1 MIRVT
6 QGMLAVRLL
15 LLGALAGTL
24 SAQIGYPGGGYPGG
38 GYPGGGYP
46 GGGRGG
52 PLGGRGRGRTTDS
65 TPSNSKGRK
74 DNAPVVITTTGI
86 LRVVAGNQFVL
97 EADDHRIITYKAG
110 DKMTVLKDGK
120 PAELTSFA
128 TADHL
133 SVDSTMDDMGFF
145 TATGVTFSA
154 AGTAREREEASRT
167 WDLPNL
173 ASSSAR
179 RAAENK
185 RSGNGDD
192 ERPTLR
198 RNGDSAPTQQ
208 SASTTPGTTAPGAT
222 TPGTTA
228 APATAPPTA
237 AAESDDNR
245 PTTMI
250 RPADPTPDADDPGRP
265 EIRRGKPAPRAS
277 ARNTEPEPLP
287 RTSPAGAAQPPDPGA
302 TDNAGTVAAAPD
314 FIPVQEDPIIVK
326 AKEAGAAFV
335 GVLPNFFCR
344 QLTTRYESDR
354 PKDGWQAIDT
364 ISADLAY
371 ENGHESYTNIKVGNK
386 EQKGSME
393 DVGGSWSTGEFA
405 SLLDDLFDPGTAATF
420 RKSGQDT
427 ISGRS
432 ATTFKFD
439 VTREHSHWRII
450 MAAQLYYPA
459 FRGTVWIDRETSRVL
474 RLEMESRNM
483 PLLFPLAKVEEAIDY
498 DFVRLATPQP
508 FLLPTV
514 SEVLSCQQGSSHCSR
529 NRIEFRNYRK
539 FGAESGITFDEK
551 Q

>member
-1 MIRVT
+1 M
-6 QGMLAVRLL
+6 
-15 LLGALAGTL
+15 
-24 SAQIGYPGGGYPGG
+24 GGGGPIG
-38 GYPGGGYP
+38 
-46 GGGRGG
+46 GGGRGKT
-52 PLGGRGRGRTTDS
+52 RDS

-74 DNAPVVITTTGI
+74 DAPVIITTTGM

-110 DKMTVLKDGK
+110 DKMTVQKDGK
-120 PAELTSFA
+120 PVELTSFA

-133 SVDSTMDDMGFF
+133 SVDSTVDDMGYF
-145 TATGVTFSA
+145 TATGVTFNA
-154 AGTAREREEASRT
+154 PGTAREREEASRT

-173 ASSSAR
+173 GASSAK

-185 RSGNGDD
+185 RSGDGDD

-198 RNGDSAPTQQ
+198 RKDDSSAPPQ
-208 SASTTPGTTAPGAT
+208 SASAQPT
-222 TPGTTA
+222 
-228 APATAPPTA
+228 PATAPPTA
-237 AAESDDNR
+237 AEPEDNR
-245 PTTMI
+245 PTTLI
-250 RPADPTPDADDPGRP
+250 RPADPAPDADDPGRP
-265 EIRRGKPAPRAS
+265 EIRHGKPAPRVS
-277 ARNTEPEPLP
+277 ARNTEPEPP
-287 RTSPAGAAQPPDPGA
+287 SQTPPAGVAQPAGPGPA
-302 TDNAGTVAAAPD
+302 NSAGPAAAAPD

-326 AKEAGAAFV
+326 AKEAAAAFV

-344 QLTTRYESDR
+344 QLTTRYESER

-364 ISADLAY
+364 ISADLAF

-386 EQKGSME
+386 PQKSME
-393 DVGGSWSTGEFA
+393 DAGGNWSTGEFA

-427 ISGRS
+427 ISGRG

-439 VTREHSHWRII
+439 VTREHSHWRVI

-474 RLEMESRNM
+474 RLEIESRNM
-483 PLLFPLAKVEEAIDY
+483 PLLFPLAKVEEAVDY

>member
-1 MIRVT
+1 MIRVI

-15 LLGALAGTL
+15 LLGAIAASL

-38 GYPGGGYP
+38 GYPGGPGGP
-46 GGGRGG
+46 MGGGGPIGGGRGK
-52 PLGGRGRGRTTDS
+52 TTGS

-74 DNAPVVITTTGI
+74 DAPPVITTTGI
-86 LRVVAGNQFVL
+86 LRLVAGNQFVL
-97 EADDHRIITYKAG
+97 EADDHRIITYRAG
-110 DKMTVLKDGK
+110 DKMTVQKDGK
-120 PAELTSFA
+120 PAELASFA

-133 SVDSTMDDMGFF
+133 SVDSTADDMGYF
-145 TATGVTFSA
+145 TATGVTFTA
-154 AGTAREREEASRT
+154 AGSTRERAEASRT

-173 ASSSAR
+173 ASSNAR

-198 RNGDSAPTQQ
+198 RKDDAAPPQP
-208 SASTTPGTTAPGAT
+208 SASTQ
-222 TPGTTA
+222 
-228 APATAPPTA
+228 PATAPPA
-237 AAESDDNR
+237 VAGPDDDR
-245 PTTMI
+245 PTTLI
-250 RPADPTPDADDPGRP
+250 RPNDPTPDADDPGRP
-265 EIRRGKPAPRAS
+265 ELRRGKPAPRVS
-277 ARNTEPEPLP
+277 ARNTEPE
-287 RTSPAGAAQPPDPGA
+287 SPSLAPSSSVPPPSGPGNSA
-302 TDNAGTVAAAPD
+302 DAAAAVPD
-314 FIPVQEDPIIVK
+314 YIPVQEDPIIVK
-326 AKEAGAAFV
+326 AKEAAAAFV

-371 ENGHESYTNIKVGNK
+371 ENGHESYTNLKVGNK
-386 EQKGSME
+386 AQKGSME
-393 DVGGSWSTGEFA
+393 GVGGSWSTGEFA

-539 FGAESGITFDEK
+539 FGAESGITYDDK

>member
-15 LLGALAGTL
+15 LFGALAASL

-46 GGGRGG
+46 GGPVGG
-52 PLGGRGRGRTTDS
+52 GVPIGGGRRGRTSDS
-65 TPSNSKGRK
+65 TPSKGRK
-74 DNAPVVITTTGI
+74 DTPVIITTTGM
-86 LRVVAGNQFVL
+86 LRAIAGNQFVL
-97 EADDHRIITYKAG
+97 EADDHRIITFKTG
-110 DKMTVLKDGK
+110 DKMTVQKDGK

-145 TATGVTFSA
+145 TATGVTFNA
-154 AGTAREREEASRT
+154 PGTAREREEASRT

-173 ASSSAR
+173 GATSAKR
-179 RAAENK
+179 TAENK
-185 RSGNGDD
+185 RSGDGDD
-192 ERPTLR
+192 DRPTLR
-198 RNGDSAPTQQ
+198 RKSDGTPPQQ
-208 SASTTPGTTAPGAT
+208 SASTQPS
-222 TPGTTA
+222 
-228 APATAPPTA
+228 PATAPP
-237 AAESDDNR
+237 AAEPDDDR
-245 PTTMI
+245 PTTLI

-265 EIRRGKPAPRAS
+265 ELRHGKPAARVS
-277 ARNTEPEPLP
+277 ARNTEPEPP
-287 RTSPAGAAQPPDPGA
+287 SQAPSAGIGQSAGSANSAGPA
-302 TDNAGTVAAAPD
+302 AAAPD
-314 FIPVQEDPIIVK
+314 FVPVQEDPIIVK
-326 AKEAGAAFV
+326 AKEAAAAFV

-371 ENGHESYTNIKVGNK
+371 EDGHESYTNIKVGNK

-405 SLLDDLFDPGTAATF
+405 SLLDDLFDPYTAATF

-439 VTREHSHWRII
+439 VTREHSHWRVI

-474 RLEMESRNM
+474 RLEIESRNM
-483 PLLFPLAKVEEAIDY
+483 PLLFPLAKVEEAVDY
-498 DFVRLATPQP
+498 DFVRLAAPQP

>member
-1 MIRVT
+1 
-6 QGMLAVRLL
+6 MLAVRLVL
-15 LLGALAGTL
+15 FGALAASL

-38 GYPGGGYP
+38 GYPGGRGGP
-46 GGGRGG
+46 MGGGGPIGGGRG
-52 PLGGRGRGRTTDS
+52 RTGNT

-74 DNAPVVITTTGI
+74 DKDAPVVITTTGM

-97 EADDHRIITYKAG
+97 EADDHRIITYKSG
-110 DKMTVLKDGK
+110 DKMTVQRDSK
-120 PAELTSFA
+120 PAELSSFA
-128 TADHL
+128 TGDHL

-173 ASSSAR
+173 GRTAAK

-185 RSGNGDD
+185 RSGDGDD

-198 RNGDSAPTQQ
+198 RKNDDAAPQQ
-208 SASTTPGTTAPGAT
+208 SASTSVPNPAQPAT
-222 TPGTTA
+222 TTTS
-228 APATAPPTA
+228 PTA
-237 AAESDDNR
+237 AAQPAAEPDDNR
-245 PTTMI
+245 PTTLV
-250 RPADPTPDADDPGRP
+250 RPADPAPDADDPGRP
-265 EIRRGKPAPRAS
+265 ELRHGKPAPRVS
-277 ARNTEPEPLP
+277 ARNTEPEPPSLTP
-287 RTSPAGAAQPPDPGA
+287 SAGANQPPSLGA
-302 TDNAGTVAAAPD
+302 ADNAGPAAAAPD

-326 AKEAGAAFV
+326 AKEAASAFV

-371 ENGHESYTNIKVGNK
+371 EDGHESYTNIKVGNK
-386 EQKGSME
+386 PQKSME
-393 DVGGSWSTGEFA
+393 DAGGSWSTGEFA
-405 SLLDDLFDPGTAATF
+405 SLLDDLFDPYTAATF
-420 RKSGQDT
+420 RKTGQDT
-427 ISGRS
+427 ISGRG

-439 VTREHSHWRII
+439 VTREHSHWRVSI
-450 MAAQLYYPA
+450 AGQLYYPA

-474 RLEMESRNM
+474 RLEIESRNM
-483 PLLFPLAKVEEAIDY
+483 PLLFPLAKVEEAVDY
-498 DFVRLATPQP
+498 EFVRLATPEP

>member
-15 LLGALAGTL
+15 LFGALAASL
-24 SAQIGYPGGGYPGG
+24 YAQIGYPGG

-52 PLGGRGRGRTTDS
+52 PMGGGGPIGGGRGRGKTTDS
-65 TPSNSKGRK
+65 TPSSSKGRK
-74 DNAPVVITTTGI
+74 DAPVIITTTGI
-86 LRVVAGNQFVL
+86 LRAVAGNQFVL

-110 DKMTVLKDGK
+110 DKMTVQKDGK

-128 TADHL
+128 VADHL

-167 WDLPNL
+167 WDLPRL
-173 ASSSAR
+173 GASSAK
-179 RAAENK
+179 RAADGK
-185 RSGNGDD
+185 RGGDGDD

-198 RNGDSAPTQQ
+198 RKNDDTPQPQQ
-208 SASTTPGTTAPGAT
+208 SASTAA
-222 TPGTTA
+222 GTTA
-228 APATAPPTA
+228 AGAPPPA
-237 AAESDDNR
+237 AAEPADDR
-245 PTTMI
+245 PTTLV

-265 EIRRGKPAPRAS
+265 ELRHGKPAPRVS
-277 ARNTEPEPLP
+277 ARNTEPDLP
-287 RTSPAGAAQPPDPGA
+287 PTPSEGAAQPPGPA
-302 TDNAGTVAAAPD
+302 NSASPAAAAPD

-326 AKEAGAAFV
+326 AKEAAAAFV

-354 PKDGWQAIDT
+354 PKDGWQAMDT

-371 ENGHESYTNIKVGNK
+371 ENGHESYTNIKVGSK

-393 DVGGSWSTGEFA
+393 DVGGNWSTGEFA
-405 SLLDDLFDPGTAATF
+405 SLLDDLFDPFTAATF

-427 ISGRS
+427 INGRS

-439 VTREHSHWRII
+439 VTREHSHWRVS

-474 RLEMESRNM
+474 RLEIESRNM
-483 PLLFPLAKVEEAIDY
+483 PLLFPLAKVEEAVDY
-498 DFVRLATPQP
+498 DFVRLSTPQP

-551 Q
+551 

>member
-15 LLGALAGTL
+15 LFGALAVSL

-52 PLGGRGRGRTTDS
+52 PMGGGGPIGGGGRGNTGNS

-74 DNAPVVITTTGI
+74 KDAPVVITTTGI
-86 LRVVAGNQFVL
+86 LRTAAGNQFVL
-97 EADDHRIITYKAG
+97 EADDHRIITYKSG
-110 DKMTVLKDGK
+110 DKMTVQRDSK
-120 PAELTSFA
+120 PAELASFA
-128 TADHL
+128 TGDHL

-145 TATGVTFSA
+145 TATGVTFNA

-173 ASSSAR
+173 GATSAQ

-185 RSGNGDD
+185 RSGDGDD

-198 RNGDSAPTQQ
+198 RKNDDAAPQQ
-208 SASTTPGTTAPGAT
+208 SAANTPPTPAPGT
-222 TPGTTA
+222 
-228 APATAPPTA
+228 APAVPPA
-237 AAESDDNR
+237 AAEPDDDR
-245 PTTMI
+245 PTTLV
-250 RPADPTPDADDPGRP
+250 RPSDPAPDADDPGRP
-265 EIRRGKPAPRAS
+265 ELRHGKPAPRVS
-277 ARNTEPEPLP
+277 ARNTEPEPPSLTP
-287 RTSPAGAAQPPDPGA
+287 SAGANQPPGLGTADNTSP
-302 TDNAGTVAAAPD
+302 AAAPD
-314 FIPVQEDPIIVK
+314 FIRVQEDPIIVK
-326 AKEAGAAFV
+326 AKEAAAAFV

-371 ENGHESYTNIKVGNK
+371 EEGHESYTNIKVGNK
-386 EQKGSME
+386 PEKSME
-393 DVGGSWSTGEFA
+393 DAGGNWSTGEFA
-405 SLLDDLFDPGTAATF
+405 SLLDDLFDPYTAATF

-439 VTREHSHWRII
+439 VTREHSHWRVSV
-450 MAAQLYYPA
+450 AAQLYYPA

-474 RLEMESRNM
+474 RLEIESRNM
-483 PLLFPLAKVEEAIDY
+483 PLLFPLVKVEEAVDY

>member
-15 LLGALAGTL
+15 LLGALAASL

-38 GYPGGGYP
+38 GYPGGRGP
-46 GGGRGG
+46 MGGGG
-52 PLGGRGRGRTTDS
+52 PLGGGRGRGKTTDS
-65 TPSNSKGRK
+65 TPSSSKGRK
-74 DNAPVVITTTGI
+74 GDNAPVIITTTGI
-86 LRVVAGNQFVL
+86 LRAVAGNQFVL

-110 DKMTVLKDGK
+110 DKMTVQKDGK

-145 TATGVTFSA
+145 TATGVTFNA
-154 AGTAREREEASRT
+154 PGTAREREEASRT

-173 ASSSAR
+173 GATSAK
-179 RAAENK
+179 RAAANK
-185 RSGNGDD
+185 RSGDGDD

-198 RNGDSAPTQQ
+198 RKDDSATPQP
-208 SASTTPGTTAPGAT
+208 SASTQP
-222 TPGTTA
+222 A
-228 APATAPPTA
+228 AGPPTA
-237 AAESDDNR
+237 AAEPEDNR
-245 PTTMI
+245 PTTSI
-250 RPADPTPDADDPGRP
+250 RPSDPAPDADDPGRP
-265 EIRRGKPAPRAS
+265 QVRRGKPAPRVS
-277 ARNTEPEPLP
+277 ARNTEPEPPVLEP
-287 RTSPAGAAQPPDPGA
+287 RTGAAQPSGPGSN
-302 TDNAGTVAAAPD
+302 DGAGPAVAAPD

-326 AKEAGAAFV
+326 AKEAAAAFV

-427 ISGRS
+427 INGRS

>member
-15 LLGALAGTL
+15 LLGALAASL

-38 GYPGGGYP
+38 GRGGPGGP
-46 GGGRGG
+46 MGGGG
-52 PLGGRGRGRTTDS
+52 PLGGGRGKTTDS

-74 DNAPVVITTTGI
+74 DTPPVITTTGM
-86 LRVVAGNQFVL
+86 LRLVAGNQFVL

-110 DKMTVLKDGK
+110 DKMTVQKDGK
-120 PAELTSFA
+120 PVDLTSFA

-133 SVDSTMDDMGFF
+133 SVDSTQDDMGYF
-145 TATGVTFSA
+145 TATGVTFTA
-154 AGTAREREEASRT
+154 AGTAREREAASRT

-173 ASSSAR
+173 ASSNAR

-198 RNGDSAPTQQ
+198 RKDDGAPTPP
-208 SASTTPGTTAPGAT
+208 SASTQSPS
-222 TPGTTA
+222 
-228 APATAPPTA
+228 APPA
-237 AAESDDNR
+237 AAEPDDNR
-245 PTTMI
+245 PTTSV
-250 RPADPTPDADDPGRP
+250 RPNDPTPDPDDPGRP
-265 EIRRGKPAPRAS
+265 ELRRGKPAPRVS
-277 ARNTEPEPLP
+277 ARNTEPE
-287 RTSPAGAAQPPDPGA
+287 SPSLAPSVGAAGVDS
-302 TDNAGTVAAAPD
+302 AAAVPD
-314 FIPVQEDPIIVK
+314 YIPVQEDPIIVK
-326 AKEAGAAFV
+326 AKEAAAAFV

-371 ENGHESYTNIKVGNK
+371 ENGHESYTNLKVGNK
-386 EQKGSME
+386 AQKGSME

-432 ATTFKFD
+432 ATTFKFE

-450 MAAQLYYPA
+450 MAGQLYYPA

-539 FGAESGITFDEK
+539 FGAESGITYDEK

>member
-15 LLGALAGTL
+15 LFGALAASL

-38 GYPGGGYP
+38 GNPGGGYP
-46 GGGRGG
+46 GGPGGPIGGGG
-52 PLGGRGRGRTTDS
+52 PLGGGRGRGKTTDS

-74 DNAPVVITTTGI
+74 DAPVVITTTGI
-86 LRVVAGNQFVL
+86 LRAVAGSQFVL
-97 EADDHRIITYKAG
+97 EAYDHRIITYKAG
-110 DKMTVLKDGK
+110 DKMTVQKDGK
-120 PAELTSFA
+120 PAEWSSFA
-128 TADHL
+128 RADHL

-145 TATGVTFSA
+145 TATGVTFNA
-154 AGTAREREEASRT
+154 PGTAREREEASRT
-167 WDLPNL
+167 WDLPTL
-173 ASSSAR
+173 GASSAKR
-179 RAAENK
+179 GANTR
-185 RSGNGDD
+185 RSGADD
-192 ERPTLR
+192 DQRPTLR
-198 RNGDSAPTQQ
+198 RKDES
-208 SASTTPGTTAPGAT
+208 
-222 TPGTTA
+222 A
-228 APATAPPTA
+228 APQRPEAPVPSDP
-237 AAESDDNR
+237 AEAQD
-245 PTTMI
+245 T
-250 RPADPTPDADDPGRP
+250 RPATLVRPKDPTPDPDDPGRP
-265 EIRRGKPAPRAS
+265 DLRHGKPAPRVS
-277 ARNTEPEPLP
+277 ARNTEPDPP
-287 RTSPAGAAQPPDPGA
+287 SPSASAAPYSTPSTSSASA
-302 TDNAGTVAAAPD
+302 AAAPD
-314 FIPVQEDPIIVK
+314 FIPIQEDPIIVK
-326 AKEAGAAFV
+326 AKEAAAAFV

-427 ISGRS
+427 IGGRS
-432 ATTFKFD
+432 AVTFKFD
-439 VTREHSHWRII
+439 VTREHSHWRVI

-483 PLLFPLAKVEEAIDY
+483 PLLFPLAKVEEAVDY

>member
-1 MIRVT
+1 
-6 QGMLAVRLL
+6 
-15 LLGALAGTL
+15 
-24 SAQIGYPGGGYPGG
+24 
-38 GYPGGGYP
+38 
-46 GGGRGG
+46 
-52 PLGGRGRGRTTDS
+52 
-65 TPSNSKGRK
+65 
-74 DNAPVVITTTGI
+74 
-86 LRVVAGNQFVL
+86 
-97 EADDHRIITYKAG
+97 
-110 DKMTVLKDGK
+110 MTIQKEGK
-120 PAELTSFA
+120 PSELTSFA

-133 SVDSTMDDMGFF
+133 SVDSTLDDMGYF
-145 TATGVTFSA
+145 TATGVTFTA
-154 AGTAREREEASRT
+154 PGTAREREQASRT

-173 ASSSAR
+173 AAGSVR

-198 RNGDSAPTQQ
+198 RQNDSAARQQ
-208 SASTTPGTTAPGAT
+208 SASPQPV
-222 TPGTTA
+222 PA
-228 APATAPPTA
+228 APPPTA
-237 AAESDDNR
+237 AEPDDNR
-245 PTTMI
+245 PATLI
-250 RPADPTPDADDPGRP
+250 RPADPLPDADDPGPP
-265 EIRRGKPAPRAS
+265 ELRRGKPAPRVS
-277 ARNTEPEPLP
+277 ARNTEPEPPSLTP
-287 RTSPAGAAQPPDPGA
+287 PDGAAQSSVPGPA
-302 TDNAGTVAAAPD
+302 NSAAASVAAPQ

-326 AKEAGAAFV
+326 AKEAAAAFV

-371 ENGHESYTNIKVGNK
+371 EDGHESYTNIKVGNK
-386 EQKGSME
+386 PHKGTMQ
-393 DVGGSWSTGEFA
+393 DVGGNWSTGEFA
-405 SLLDDLFDPGTAATF
+405 SLLDDLFDPATAATF

-439 VTREHSHWRII
+439 VTREHSHWRVI

-459 FRGTVWIDRETSRVL
+459 FRGTIWVDRATSRVL
-474 RLEMESRNM
+474 RLEIESRNM
-483 PLLFPLAKVEEAIDY
+483 PLLFPLAKVEEAVDY
-498 DFVRLATPQP
+498 DFVRLAAPQP

-514 SEVLSCQQGSSHCSR
+514 SEVLSCQQSSSHCSR

>member
-1 MIRVT
+1 
-6 QGMLAVRLL
+6 
-15 LLGALAGTL
+15 
-24 SAQIGYPGGGYPGG
+24 
-38 GYPGGGYP
+38 
-46 GGGRGG
+46 
-52 PLGGRGRGRTTDS
+52 
-65 TPSNSKGRK
+65 
-74 DNAPVVITTTGI
+74 
-86 LRVVAGNQFVL
+86 
-97 EADDHRIITYKAG
+97 
-110 DKMTVLKDGK
+110 MTVQKDGK

-133 SVDSTMDDMGFF
+133 SVDSTVDDMGYF
-145 TATGVTFSA
+145 TATGVTFTA
-154 AGTAREREEASRT
+154 PGTAREREAASRT

-173 ASSSAR
+173 ATSSAKR
-179 RAAENK
+179 SAENK
-185 RSGNGDD
+185 RRGDGDD

-198 RNGDSAPTQQ
+198 RKSDGAQPQPP
-208 SASTTPGTTAPGAT
+208 ASSPS
-222 TPGTTA
+222 GTTA
-228 APATAPPTA
+228 AGAAPPA
-237 AAESDDNR
+237 AAEADDNR
-245 PTTMI
+245 PTTLI

-265 EIRRGKPAPRAS
+265 ELRHGKPAPRAS
-277 ARNTEPEPLP
+277 ARNTQPEPPALTP
-287 RTSPAGAAQPPDPGA
+287 PAGPAQAPGLGPANSAGPP
-302 TDNAGTVAAAPD
+302 AAAPD

-326 AKEAGAAFV
+326 AKEAAAAFV

-364 ISADLAY
+364 VSADLAY
-371 ENGHESYTNIKVGNK
+371 EDGHESYTNIKVGNK

-393 DVGGSWSTGEFA
+393 DVGGNWSTGEFA
-405 SLLDDLFDPGTAATF
+405 SLLDDLFDPSTAATF

-439 VTREHSHWRII
+439 VTREHSHWRVI

-474 RLEMESRNM
+474 RLEIESRNM
-483 PLLFPLAKVEEAIDY
+483 PLLFPLAKVEEAVDY

>member
-1 MIRVT
+1 M
-6 QGMLAVRLL
+6 
-15 LLGALAGTL
+15 
-24 SAQIGYPGGGYPGG
+24 
-38 GYPGGGYP
+38 
-46 GGGRGG
+46 GGGRG
-52 PLGGRGRGRTTDS
+52 RTSDS
-65 TPSNSKGRK
+65 TPSSSKGRK
-74 DNAPVVITTTGI
+74 DTPPIITTTWM
-86 LRVVAGNQFVL
+86 LRLVAGNQFVL
-97 EADDHRIITYKAG
+97 EADDHRIITYKVG
-110 DKMTVLKDGK
+110 DKMTVQKDGK

-133 SVDSTMDDMGFF
+133 SVDSTADDMGYF
-145 TATGVTFSA
+145 TATGVTFTA
-154 AGTAREREEASRT
+154 PGTAREREQASRT

-173 ASSSAR
+173 ASSNAR

-198 RNGDSAPTQQ
+198 RKDDPTPQPSASAAPT
-208 SASTTPGTTAPGAT
+208 
-222 TPGTTA
+222 
-228 APATAPPTA
+228 PATAPPAA
-237 AAESDDNR
+237 AAEPEDNR
-245 PTTMI
+245 PTTLV
-250 RPADPTPDADDPGRP
+250 RPADPTPDTDDPGRP
-265 EIRRGKPAPRAS
+265 ELRRGKPARVS
-277 ARNTEPEPLP
+277 ARNTEPEPP
-287 RTSPAGAAQPPDPGA
+287 SVAPSAGAAQPA
-302 TDNAGTVAAAPD
+302 SSANNAGPANSAASANGADTAAPPD
-314 FIPVQEDPIIVK
+314 YIPVQEDPIIVK
-326 AKEAGAAFV
+326 AKEAASDFV

-344 QLTTRYESDR
+344 QLTTRYQSDR

-386 EQKGSME
+386 PQKSME
-393 DVGGSWSTGEFA
+393 EAGGNWSTGEFA
-405 SLLDDLFDPGTAATF
+405 SLLDDIFDPGTAATF

-459 FRGTVWIDRETSRVL
+459 FRGTIWVDRETSRVL

-483 PLLFPLAKVEEAIDY
+483 PLLFPLSKVEEAVDY
-498 DFVRLATPQP
+498 DFVRLATPRP

-551 Q
+551 PDEKQ

>member
-1 MIRVT
+1 
-6 QGMLAVRLL
+6 
-15 LLGALAGTL
+15 
-24 SAQIGYPGGGYPGG
+24 
-38 GYPGGGYP
+38 
-46 GGGRGG
+46 
-52 PLGGRGRGRTTDS
+52 
-65 TPSNSKGRK
+65 
-74 DNAPVVITTTGI
+74 
-86 LRVVAGNQFVL
+86 
-97 EADDHRIITYKAG
+97 
-110 DKMTVLKDGK
+110 
-120 PAELTSFA
+120 
-128 TADHL
+128 
-133 SVDSTMDDMGFF
+133 VDSTVDDMGYF
-145 TATGVTFSA
+145 TATGVTFTA
-154 AGTAREREEASRT
+154 AGTARERQEASRT

-173 ASSSAR
+173 ASSKAR
-179 RAAENK
+179 QAAENK

-198 RNGDSAPTQQ
+198 RSGDGAPPQP
-208 SASTTPGTTAPGAT
+208 SASTQPGTASPAPE
-222 TPGTTA
+222 P
-228 APATAPPTA
+228 
-237 AAESDDNR
+237 DDNR
-245 PTTMI
+245 PTTLT

-265 EIRRGKPAPRAS
+265 ELRHGKPAPRAS
-277 ARNTEPEPLP
+277 ARNTEPEPPSLTP
-287 RTSPAGAAQPPDPGA
+287 STGGAADGA
-302 TDNAGTVAAAPD
+302 AEPTAAAAPD

-326 AKEAGAAFV
+326 AKEAGAAFI

-386 EQKGSME
+386 PQKSME
-393 DVGGSWSTGEFA
+393 EAGGSWSTGEFA
-405 SLLDDLFDPGTAATF
+405 SLVDDMFDPATAATF

-450 MAAQLYYPA
+450 VAAQLYYPA
-459 FRGTVWIDRETSRVL
+459 FRGTIWIDRETSRVL
-474 RLEMESRNM
+474 RLEIESRNM
-483 PLLFPLAKVEEAIDY
+483 PLLFPLAKVEEAVDY

>member
-15 LLGALAGTL
+15 LLGTLAASL

-46 GGGRGG
+46 GGPGG
-52 PLGGRGRGRTTDS
+52 PVGGGGPIGGGRGRGRTSDS

-74 DNAPVVITTTGI
+74 DTPVIITTTGI

-97 EADDHRIITYKAG
+97 EADDHRIITYKSG
-110 DKMTVLKDGK
+110 DKMTVQKDGK

-133 SVDSTMDDMGFF
+133 SVDSTVDDMGYF
-145 TATGVTFSA
+145 TATGVTFTA
-154 AGTAREREEASRT
+154 PGTARERDAASRT

-173 ASSSAR
+173 ATSSAKR
-179 RAAENK
+179 SAENK
-185 RSGNGDD
+185 RRGDGDD

-198 RNGDSAPTQQ
+198 RKSDGAQPQPP
-208 SASTTPGTTAPGAT
+208 ASSPS
-222 TPGTTA
+222 GTTA
-228 APATAPPTA
+228 AGAAPPA
-237 AAESDDNR
+237 AAEADDNR
-245 PTTMI
+245 PTTLI

-265 EIRRGKPAPRAS
+265 ELRHGKPAPRAS
-277 ARNTEPEPLP
+277 ARNTQPEPPALTP
-287 RTSPAGAAQPPDPGA
+287 PAGPAQAPGLGPANSAGPP
-302 TDNAGTVAAAPD
+302 AAAPD

-326 AKEAGAAFV
+326 AKEVAAAFV

-364 ISADLAY
+364 VSADLAY
-371 ENGHESYTNIKVGNK
+371 EDGHESYTNIKVGNK

-393 DVGGSWSTGEFA
+393 DVSGNWSTGEFA
-405 SLLDDLFDPGTAATF
+405 SLLDDLFDPSTAATF

-439 VTREHSHWRII
+439 VTREHSHWRVI

-474 RLEMESRNM
+474 RLEIESRNM
-483 PLLFPLAKVEEAIDY
+483 PLLFPLAKVEEAVDY